1 MPRNKKNVHLNG
13 DIQVTD
19 NNTEIIEVLELP
31 EKDLKAVIV
40 KILQQAIMKM
50 LETHEKLERLS
61 KEIEDKKKKMEHFK
75 LKNTIKDT
83 QKLNALVN
91 IRMMETK
98 ERIS

>member
-1 MPRNKKNVHLNG
+1 
-13 DIQVTD
+13 
-19 NNTEIIEVLELP
+19 
-31 EKDLKAVIV
+31 
-40 KILQQAIMKM
+40 M